1 MERVDTQ
8 ASLVWGQG
16 HRRCARAAL
25 PAPDLAPT
33 HARARAGDRNVPAGE
48 VSFRARIGRNH
59 RLPTGG
65 RQAGGYP
72 PELGVTA
79 RYKGEGQVAKMVR
92 ARAVAAGGRRFAS
105 LRGRAR

>member
-1 MERVDTQ
+1 MCF
-8 ASLVWGQG
+8 SIS
-16 HRRCARAAL
+16 AA
-25 PAPDLAPT
+25 
-33 HARARAGDRNVPAGE
+33 V
-48 VSFRARIGRNH
+48 VQYSGRGKGNAAKSGSISH